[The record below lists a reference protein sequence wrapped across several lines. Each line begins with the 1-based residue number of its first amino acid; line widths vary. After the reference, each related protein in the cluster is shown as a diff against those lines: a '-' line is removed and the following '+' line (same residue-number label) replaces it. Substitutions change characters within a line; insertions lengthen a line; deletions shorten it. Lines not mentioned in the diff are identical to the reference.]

1 MGLTLSHQSA
11 LDVLRALRA
20 KGTKIQ
26 EMDVTRFDVPRP
38 WRGERW
44 SMRNFGPKD
53 WKLPIPSE
61 RNPLNVIVPS
71 DEGRVRL
78 RGVHT
83 HVMRQDL
90 PPRSILWV
98 DEHAAMVRPELMY
111 LQMAESLSM
120 PALVMLGYEL
130 CGHFGRDPWD
140 PLNGSVAM
148 HIDAA
153 ASVESISEYAA
164 HCKRLRGLKR
174 AREALTYVSDHA
186 LSVPEVVIAT
196 MYSLPPHQSGYG
208 LGPVTLNK
216 RIVVP
221 NPNGQDDG
229 DEPERVRFP
238 DVLLGIAPVG
248 INYDGEDHLDLQG
261 LVDIVQK
268 AALADGDAQPA
279 MREALEQKMAQVR
292 AKVVDDNLRDRQLAA
307 RGYLVLPA
315 TKEDLFEEKKF
326 DAFTRHLL
334 GCVKNI
340 FGIDTSSMLRAL
352 DDTNK
357 TADRNNLLSSLLPC
371 GGYGKPSHG
380 IL

>member
-1 MGLTLSHQSA
+1 
-11 LDVLRALRA
+11 
-20 KGTKIQ
+20 
-26 EMDVTRFDVPRP
+26 
-38 WRGERW
+38 
-44 SMRNFGPKD
+44 
-53 WKLPIPSE
+53 
-61 RNPLNVIVPS
+61 
-71 DEGRVRL
+71 
-78 RGVHT
+78 
-83 HVMRQDL
+83 
-90 PPRSILWV
+90 
-98 DEHAAMVRPELMY
+98 
-111 LQMAESLSM
+111 
-120 PALVMLGYEL
+120 
-130 CGHFGRDPWD
+130 
-140 PLNGSVAM
+140 
-148 HIDAA
+148 
-153 ASVESISEYAA
+153 
-164 HCKRLRGLKR
+164 
-174 AREALTYVSDHA
+174 
-186 LSVPEVVIAT
+186 
-196 MYSLPPHQSGYG
+196 

-229 DEPERVRFP
+229 DESERVRFP
-238 DVLLGIAPVG
+238 DLLLGIAPVG
-248 INYDGEDHLDLQG
+248 INYDGEDHLDLKG

-279 MREALEQKMAQVR
+279 MREALEQKIAQVR

-357 TADRNNLLSSLLPC
+357 TADRNTLLSSLLPC